1 MLALTLPTFPVLF
14 LSLPFAPF
22 LLTSISANNMP
33 LFRTSFISSWLAYE
47 IFSSNIGLFT
57 LELPSLRECLIHSP
71 FIGYDLLYE
80 CNQLMWLFYLPCQ
93 SSIILCCC
101 GLLFIQFHSF
111 HLMISLELPIIFI
124 PFHFLF
130 HSISFSWFHL
140 ALSFFYF
147 LSTLQQNKNI
157 SFEHKKL
164 ILD

>member
-1 MLALTLPTFPVLF
+1 MLVLCILQLSLLSRITIF

-93 SSIILCCC
+93 SSLTN
-101 GLLFIQFHSF
+101 G
-111 HLMISLELPIIFI
+111 ISMRLPIILYLMQLI
-124 PFHFLF
+124 TL
-130 HSISFSWFHL
+130 ISNY
-140 ALSFFYF
+140 LSLSKDQRRTLLKQKFY
-147 LSTLQQNKNI
+147 L
-157 SFEHKKL
+157 
-164 ILD
+164 